1 VEVRNCIDRGSTTA
15 LLFASHAEMSKPVL
29 AVVYALTL
37 AFFGAFFIWPIAQTV
52 GGALFEGNRVTIAFI
67 REVFRNDIYVDGL
80 RNAFLLALA
89 STAATLLIALPL
101 SFIADRFEFP
111 GKKLL
116 TTLVLVP
123 MILPPFVGAIGIRQI
138 LGSYGALNAL
148 LTKLGLLRA
157 DQAIDWLGLS
167 QFWGIVL
174 LNALHLYPILFL
186 NVTAAL
192 ANVDPAMEEA
202 AENLGCT
209 GFRKFRR
216 VTLPLIMPGLFAGG
230 TIIFIF
236 AFTELGVPLIFDYSR
251 VTSVQI
257 FYGIKEITGNPFP
270 FALVVV
276 MLSST
281 LLLYLASKFAFG
293 RDQHAMTAKATTAG
307 GARSVGKISAL
318 VCTLIFAGITLL
330 ALLPHL
336 GVVGVSLAGEWYRT
350 VVPRTLTLD
359 HYQTALGHYL
369 TVPSILNSLKYA
381 SIATVI
387 DLLLGI
393 TIAYIVVRTKL
404 PGRGLLDALA
414 MLPLAVPGLV
424 LAFGYIS
431 MTQDGKFFAALNP
444 SKDPTL
450 LLVIAYSVRRLPYIV
465 RSAAAGLQQTSVT
478 LEEAAENL
486 GCPPART
493 LWRVTFPLIAA
504 NLIAGA
510 LLAFSFAMLE
520 VSDSLILAQ
529 KQADFPI
536 TKAIYELFQLLGDGR
551 FVASALGVWAMVF
564 LALTILFAGRI
575 LGKRM
580 GALFRV

>member
-1 VEVRNCIDRGSTTA
+1 
-15 LLFASHAEMSKPVL
+15 MSKPVL

-37 AFFGAFFIWPIAQTV
+37 AFFGAFFLWPIAQTV
-52 GGALFEGNRVTIAFI
+52 GGALFEGNRFTLAFI
-67 REVFRNDIYVDGL
+67 REVFRNEIYVDGI
-80 RNAFLLALA
+80 RNAFLLAVA
-89 STAATLLIALPL
+89 STVVTLLIALPL
-101 SFIADRFEFP
+101 SFIADRYEFP

-116 TTLVLVP
+116 TGLVLVP
-123 MILPPFVGAIGIRQI
+123 MILPPFVGAIGVRQI
-138 LGSYGALNAL
+138 LGSYGSLNAVL
-148 LTKLGLLRA
+148 IKLGILSPE
-157 DQAIDWLGLS
+157 QAIDWLGLS
-167 QFWGIVL
+167 QFWGIVA

-230 TIIFIF
+230 TIVFIF

-276 MLSST
+276 MLSAT
-281 LLLYLASKFAFG
+281 LFLYLASKLLFG
-293 RDQHAMTAKATTAG
+293 RDQHAMMAKATTAG
-307 GARSVGKISAL
+307 GARTIGKFPALACAL
-318 VCTLIFAGITLL
+318 VFAGITAL

-350 VVPRTLTLD
+350 ILPGSITLD

-381 SIATVI
+381 SIATVV
-387 DLLLGI
+387 DLVLGV

-431 MTQDGKFFAALNP
+431 MTQEGKFFAALNP

-486 GCPPART
+486 GCSPAKT
-493 LWRVTFPLIAA
+493 LWRITFPLIVA
-504 NLIAGA
+504 NVIAGA

-529 KQADFPI
+529 KQADYPI

-564 LALTILFAGRI
+564 LALTILVAGRI
-575 LGKRM
+575 LGKKM

>member
-1 VEVRNCIDRGSTTA
+1 
-15 LLFASHAEMSKPVL
+15 MSKLVL
-29 AVVYALTL
+29 ACVYALTL

-52 GGALFEGNRVTIAFI
+52 GGALFDGNHLTFAFI

-80 RNAFLLALA
+80 RNAFLLAVA
-89 STAATLLIALPL
+89 STVATLLIALPL
-101 SFIADRFEFP
+101 SFLADRFEFP

-116 TTLVLVP
+116 TALVLVP
-123 MILPPFVGAIGIRQI
+123 MILPPFVGAIGVRQI
-138 LGSYGALNAL
+138 LGSYGAFNAML
-148 LTKLGLLRA
+148 MKLGILSP
-157 DQAIDWLGLS
+157 DQAIDWLGVS
-167 QFWGIVL
+167 QFWGIVA

-230 TIIFIF
+230 TIVFIF

-276 MLSST
+276 MLTST
-281 LLLYLASKFAFG
+281 LLLYLASKLLFG
-293 RDQHAMTAKATTAG
+293 RDQHAMMAKATTAS
-307 GARSVGKISAL
+307 GARSLGKLSAL
-318 VCTLIFAGITLL
+318 ACTLIFTGTTLL

-350 VVPRTLTLD
+350 ILPGDLTLA
-359 HYQTALGHYL
+359 HYETALGHYL

-387 DLLLGI
+387 DLVLGV

-404 PGRGLLDALA
+404 PGRGFLDALA

-431 MTQDGKFFAALNP
+431 MTQEGKFFAVLNP
-444 SKDPTL
+444 AKDPTL

-486 GCPPART
+486 GCPPAKT
-493 LWRVTFPLIAA
+493 LWRITFPLITA
-504 NLIAGA
+504 NVIAGA

-529 KQADFPI
+529 KQADYPI

-551 FVASALGVWAMVF
+551 FVASALGVWAMIF

-575 LGKRM
+575 LGKKM